1 MDIQLEVCQAFS
13 LSVFSTVSFLT
24 LNIVTFCA
32 KHVVL
37 NDGVKSFPSREDG
50 GREGESPGTAVPKQH
65 GILAGLNGSEQRPLL
80 PRLRPQEWSPCS
92 I

>member
-1 MDIQLEVCQAFS
+1 M
-13 LSVFSTVSFLT
+13 
-24 LNIVTFCA
+24 FCA
-32 KHVVL
+32 KHVIL
-37 NDGVKSFPSREDG
+37 NDGVREDG

-65 GILAGLNGSEQRPLL
+65 GILAGLNASEQRPLL